1 MGITKIKKKLSVSR
15 IMVLTP
21 QSQEK
26 HFIDRIEVDGSDA
39 TVYMVN
45 RTKPYHYILTPDVKA
60 LLIKTVE
67 NSNSLGKF
75 YNTFLRGKEVQ

>member
-1 MGITKIKKKLSVSR
+1 
-15 IMVLTP
+15 MVLTP
-21 QSQEK
+21 QGKDKK

-45 RTKPYHYILTPDVKA
+45 RTKPYRYILTPDVKA

-75 YNTFLRGKEVQ
+75 YHTFLRGKEVQ